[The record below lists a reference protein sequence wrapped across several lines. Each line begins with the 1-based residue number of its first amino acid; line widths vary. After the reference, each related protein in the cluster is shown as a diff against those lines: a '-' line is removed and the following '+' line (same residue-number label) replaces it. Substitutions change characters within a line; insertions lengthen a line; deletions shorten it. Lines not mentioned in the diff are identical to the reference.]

1 MTVLIDFSRNM
12 MWQHKTAWWWRHQK
26 FASRPFFTF
35 PQEAAF
41 LHKCYSRALL
51 CRRVS
56 NRGFAGIIKGIGTA
70 QSLSLVYGAIQPERS
85 VNAGKTG
92 SGFCL
97 ISLAL
102 LEAAMGSHIKRSIL
116 TVHIEVL
123 PCIMLDYALQH
134 KVISIS
140 SSWMSEVWLKL
151 TEWDHPM

>member
-1 MTVLIDFSRNM
+1 M
-12 MWQHKTAWWWRHQK
+12 
-26 FASRPFFTF
+26 
-35 PQEAAF
+35 
-41 LHKCYSRALL
+41 ALL

-56 NRGFAGIIKGIGTA
+56 NREFGGIIKGIGTA
-70 QSLSLVYGAIQPERS
+70 QSLSLAYGAIQPERS

-140 SSWMSEVWLKL
+140 SS
-151 TEWDHPM
+151 